1 MRKIGVSK
9 RSLLKCKIYIIV
21 EFIIV
26 IATKASKIIDYK
38 IQKKTKEVLLSEKII
53 VLFWVYSIVSSEC
66 NRDMLMSMFITD
78 RVYDLLKD
86 SKWELHQFQEPA
98 GVVTLN
104 FSALLW
110 THMLNCSN
118 APAESSL
125 AVNWTPANA
134 LPSRRCRPIM

>member
-53 VLFWVYSIVSSEC
+53 VLF
-66 NRDMLMSMFITD
+66 
-78 RVYDLLKD
+78 
-86 SKWELHQFQEPA
+86 
-98 GVVTLN
+98 
-104 FSALLW
+104 
-110 THMLNCSN
+110 
-118 APAESSL
+118 
-125 AVNWTPANA
+125 
-134 LPSRRCRPIM
+134 